1 MMRFA
6 RGIARPKVMP
16 RTDAFNCGAAG
27 QHRPIDQKR
36 AESRSSSTLNQVNNE
51 DDDSDHEQ
59 YMDQTAANVAEQAKQ
74 PKHEQDDNYSPQ
86 HGVNPFPLS

>member
-16 RTDAFNCGAAG
+16 RTDPFNCGAAG
-27 QHRPIDQKR
+27 QHRPIGQKR

-51 DDDSDHEQ
+51 DDDSNYEQ
-59 YMDQTAANVAEQAKQ
+59 
-74 PKHEQDDNYSPQ
+74 
-86 HGVNPFPLS
+86 